1 MAMARL
7 HLRVYGLVQ
16 GVFFRASTEDVARGL
31 GLTGWVRNV
40 SDGSVEVIAEGEREA
55 LEKLLAW
62 CRKGPPGARVSK
74 VDFEWQ
80 AFRGEFADF
89 RTTY

>member
-1 MAMARL
+1 MARL
-7 HLRVYGLVQ
+7 HLHIHGLVQ
-16 GVFFRASTEDVARGL
+16 GVFFRASTEDFARGL
-31 GLTGWVRNV
+31 CLTGWVRNTH
-40 SDGSVEVIAEGEREA
+40 DGGVEVIAEGEKTM

-62 CRKGPPGARVSK
+62 CRKGPPGARVTK

-80 AFRGEFADF
+80 AFRGEFTDF